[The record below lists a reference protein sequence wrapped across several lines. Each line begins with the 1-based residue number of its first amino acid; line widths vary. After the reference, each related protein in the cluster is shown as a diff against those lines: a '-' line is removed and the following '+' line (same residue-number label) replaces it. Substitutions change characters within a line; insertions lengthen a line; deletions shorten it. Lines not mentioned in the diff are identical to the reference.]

1 MKKIEFRLIDNESLE
16 RNQENPFR
24 WSHSDKV
31 VVNSESIEHAIKVDF
46 LNKFKEELNDLHNYD
61 INGKNGEVT
70 YENSHDGSYLIFK
83 VSVK

>member
-1 MKKIEFRLIDNESLE
+1 MKKIEFRLIDNESPE
-16 RNQENPFR
+16 RNQVNPFQ
-24 WSHSDKV
+24 WNHSDRV
-31 VVNSESIEHAIKVDF
+31 TVSSESIEHAIKVDF
-46 LNKFKEELNDLHNYD
+46 LNKFKEELNDLHDYD

>member
-16 RNQENPFR
+16 RNQANPFR

-46 LNKFKEELNDLHNYD
+46 LNKFKEELNDLHDYD